1 MVVMEKPRMDTD
13 KHGLVFEEKTYQIIG
28 CAMSVLNELGHGFF
42 EKVYENAL
50 AIELAGRNI
59 PFQKQQKFN
68 VSYKN
73 QIVGE
78 YIPDFVI
85 FNEIILEIKT
95 IDRITNIEKGQVLN
109 YLKVTGLS
117 VGLILNFK
125 NPKLEW
131 ERVIL

>member
-1 MVVMEKPRMDTD
+1 MDTD